1 MCGGRRRRRG
11 GSDATAGEPGGGG
24 FCAPALAFLALA
36 AAAAVAFLEGT
47 AGGVAYAGDGWFHEC
62 AKWDAEGGRFLVS
75 TFFGAGVAEVRV
87 GAGGE
92 EALAERVVVADPEVT
107 GRVALGLAV
116 DAPRQRILVAYAD
129 RPPSFGYAAVG
140 AYDLRSGRRL
150 FLARLDGPGESS
162 FADDVASDDDGNAY
176 VTDILGNRIWK
187 VSPDGEPLSVIK
199 NATFRQRPGTMDNLI
214 GLNGIVYHPNGY
226 LLVVHTSGGD
236 LFKVDPKT
244 GAVSVVRV
252 RGTLK
257 SGDGL
262 ELISPTKLA
271 VAGMPSRLVESSD
284 DWETA
289 SVTGRYVGPVH
300 RIGSSATV
308 KDGDVYVNH
317 IVGFGLGKKKTH
329 VLAKAVFAP
338 L

>member
-1 MCGGRRRRRG
+1 M
-11 GSDATAGEPGGGG
+11 
-24 FCAPALAFLALA
+24 
-36 AAAAVAFLEGT
+36 
-47 AGGVAYAGDGWFHEC
+47 HN
-62 AKWDAEGGRFLVS
+62 
-75 TFFGAGVAEVRV
+75 
-87 GAGGE
+87 
-92 EALAERVVVADPEVT
+92 
-107 GRVALGLAV
+107 
-116 DAPRQRILVAYAD
+116 PR
-129 RPPSFGYAAVG
+129 
-140 AYDLRSGRRL
+140 
-150 FLARLDGPGESS
+150 ESS